1 MIRFGLELD
10 MLEGKLAVKDLADA
24 WIARYKEDLGVDV
37 KDHKDGVLQDV
48 HWFSA
53 TIGGVF
59 QGYTLGNIMAAQF
72 FAKAK
77 EAHPD
82 IPQQIQE
89 GEFKTLHGWLKDNI
103 YQHGSKF
110 TPDEL
115 LQRVTGGPLSTE
127 PYMDYLWGKFQPMY
141 DLRDAE
147 RAAEATAG

>member
-1 MIRFGLELD
+1 MTGTLLFLLPLLPFQGLQLPD
-10 MLEGKLAVKDLADA
+10 SGIGWALALAVVF
-24 WIARYKEDLGVDV
+24 IS
-37 KDHKDGVLQDV
+37 LQDV
-48 HWFSA
+48 HWISA